1 MTATMTAKITAPVL
15 AGPLFRLRILK
26 RRLAELI
33 AEFAAAVVVGAA
45 SACPA
50 DTSAREAATSGEEGR
65 GGGGGGALRG
75 GVGCGGGGGRNR
87 DDGRC
92 ADRERGSEF
101 CEPDAGHG
109 RQLQE
114 RRHGDRNNCQSSPLP
129 VATVVS

>member
-1 MTATMTAKITAPVL
+1 MTVTMTAKITAPVL

-65 GGGGGGALRG
+65 GVACEAAGNATMAAAPIASAAASFVSLMRVMGG
-75 GVGCGGGGGRNR
+75 NSKK
-87 DDGRC
+87 DG
-92 ADRERGSEF
+92 
-101 CEPDAGHG
+101 
-109 RQLQE
+109 
-114 RRHGDRNNCQSSPLP
+114 
-129 VATVVS
+129 TVIETIASLVLSRWPR